1 MRPKASDIDAF
12 EKLQNSTLSIEEV
25 FDSKSKFYGY
35 IHMNPNVSNIEYIQI
50 ETFDSSPQ

>member
-12 EKLQNSTLSIEEV
+12 EKLQNLTMSIEEV
-25 FDSKSKFYGY
+25 FDYKSKFYEY
-35 IHMNPNVSNIEYIQI
+35 IHMNPNVPNIEYIYI